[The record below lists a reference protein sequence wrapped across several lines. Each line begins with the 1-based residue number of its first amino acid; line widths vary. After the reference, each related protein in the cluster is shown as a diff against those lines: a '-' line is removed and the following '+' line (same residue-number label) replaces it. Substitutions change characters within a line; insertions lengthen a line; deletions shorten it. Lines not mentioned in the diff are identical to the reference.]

1 MMSNWKRLAAC
12 GSALLVLGSLVSVGP
27 AYAGGQPREHDGFFM
42 RLSLG
47 GGSGSASIEGGGSKL
62 KLSGGAAD
70 MNLAFGGMVSK
81 NLALHGTMWGWGV
94 QDPDADLTLAGLGS
108 GSTSFNGF
116 LAMSAIGAGVTYYAM
131 PANVYLSGSLGI
143 GNLSGSDELDGS
155 TDTGFALDATVGK
168 EWWVGDN
175 WGLGFAGDFTYLSA
189 PDKDLYG
196 SSDNWGV
203 TGFGIR
209 FSATFN

>member
-1 MMSNWKRLAAC
+1 MTNGKRWAAC
-12 GSALLVLGSLVSVGP
+12 GSALVVLGMLALAGP
-27 AYAGGQPREHDGFFM
+27 ANAGGQPREHDGFFM

-47 GGSGSASIEGGGSKL
+47 GGSGKATIEEAGNRAEFK
-62 KLSGGAAD
+62 GGAGD

-94 QDPDADLTLAGLGS
+94 QDPDANITIVTIGS
-108 GSTSFNGF
+108 GSGSLNGD
-116 LAMSAIGAGVTYYAM
+116 LAMSAIGPGLTYYLM
-131 PANVYLSGSLGI
+131 PSNVYLSGSVGF
-143 GNLSGSDELDGS
+143 GSLSGSKDLEGNS
-155 TDTGFALDATVGK
+155 ETGFALDTTIGK

-189 PDKDLYG
+189 KDKNLVG
-196 SSDNWGV
+196 SNENWSV
-203 TGFGIR
+203 TGFGLR